1 MKIAIIGFGF
11 WGEILLKSILSLKK
25 DFEYLCVFDKNLIQK
40 KKAKSYKVDFYNDL
54 NKTLSKVETVIIS
67 TWENTHYQLAKKC
80 LLSGK
85 NVFVEKPMSFSFKEA
100 QELAKI
106 AKKKK
111 LILMV
116 DSTFLFDESFMF
128 IKKELEKGAIGQ
140 LLKID
145 SFRFSPNIIKPFTN
159 VIADL
164 LPHDL
169 AIFFELTK
177 KTPEIKRVFTQR
189 LRNKEADSA
198 EITLKFGKVMTNSY
212 LSWINPLG
220 RREMFFYGSKGIICW
235 QKKDSQND
243 FLTFFKYR
251 QEKAILIKELIVKD
265 KNKTLRTALEE
276 FLKSLQLKR
285 DPKTS
290 GKKVL
295 PEIKILEKV
304 LKKA

>member
-1 MKIAIIGFGF
+1 MKIVIIGFGF

-25 DFEYLCVFDKNLIQK
+25 DFEYLCVFDKNPEQK
-40 KKAKSYKVDFYNDL
+40 KKAKIYKIDFYNDL
-54 NKTLSKVETVIIS
+54 NKALSKVEAVIIS

-80 LLSGK
+80 LLAGK

-100 QELAKI
+100 QELVKI

-116 DSTFLFDESFMF
+116 DSTFLFDESFRL
-128 IKKELEKGAIGQ
+128 IKKELDKGTIGQ

-177 KTPEIKRVFTQR
+177 KTPEIKKVFTQR

-198 EITLKFGKVMTNSY
+198 EVTLKFGKVMTNSY

-220 RREMFFYGSKGIICW
+220 RREMFFYGSKGVISW

-243 FLTFFKYR
+243 VLTFFEYR
-251 QEKAILIKELIVKD
+251 QGKTILIKELIIGD

-276 FLKSLQLKR
+276 FLESLQSR
-285 DPKTS
+285 RSPKTS
-290 GKKVL
+290 GEKVL

>member
-25 DFEYLCVFDKNLIQK
+25 DFEYFCVFDKNLIQK
-40 KKAKSYKVDFYNDL
+40 GKAKSYKTDFYNDL
-54 NKTLSKVETVIIS
+54 NKTLSKVETVIIA

-80 LLSGK
+80 LLAGK
-85 NVFVEKPMSFSFKEA
+85 NVFVEKPMSFSFREA
-100 QELAKI
+100 EELVKI

-116 DSTFLFDESFMF
+116 DSTFLFDESFML
-128 IKKELEKGAIGQ
+128 IKKELEKRAIGQ

-159 VIADL
+159 IIADL

-177 KTPEIKRVFTQR
+177 KTPEIKKVFTQR
-189 LRNKEADSA
+189 LRNKEADNS
-198 EITLKFGKVMTNSY
+198 EITLKFGKVITNSY
-212 LSWINPLG
+212 FSWINPLG
-220 RREMFFYGSKGIICW
+220 RREMFFYGSKGVICW

-243 FLTFFKYR
+243 LLTFFKYR
-251 QEKAILIKELIVKD
+251 QDKTILIKELIIKD
-265 KNKTLRTALEE
+265 KNKTLKTALEE
-276 FLKSLQLKR
+276 FLKSLELGR

-290 GKKVL
+290 GEKVL